1 MSNDVRDWPIASIF
15 REVKKLDMLGT
26 IGEMH
31 RLMIEHIRHRAS
43 FDNNQARYELH
54 PQTRHD
60 LMAAIHEH
68 YGMRA
73 LLEATV
79 AGEFKIHGIR
89 VDGNSM
95 LGHDV
100 VRFIGA
106 VSEGAVLRIEAS
118 FEDERRKP

>member
-1 MSNDVRDWPIASIF
+1 MSNDIRDWPVASIF
-15 REVKKLDMLGT
+15 REVKKLDMFGT
-26 IGEMH
+26 IREMS
-31 RLMIEHIRHRAS
+31 RLMVEHITHRAS

-68 YGMRA
+68 YGTRE

-79 AGEFKIHGIR
+79 GGEFKIHGIR
-89 VDGNSM
+89 VDGNQM

-106 VSEGAVLRIEAS
+106 VTEGAVQRIEAG
-118 FEDERRKP
+118 FEDEGQKP